1 MLKMLNGRWPKW
13 LRSFRF
19 RLIFFS
25 ALTIILTISIL
36 GLMIFTLFTSLEI
49 DRVDKVIISSLDEMT
64 SFYEKAGRLPAQL
77 WHGRSCNAVFQV
89 YGSDLSLLFHLPPG
103 FSAPPMPP
111 ELLTEAVEGRKFMTF
126 DPRGKRFLPKLWWI
140 LPWNF
145 LSDRDM
151 WRTSVRTTSL
161 SGLKVYLVSMVPL
174 ESILVSRHLLF
185 WMISLAGLGGIILSL
200 VVGSIVAGQAMKPL
214 KSINRSLS
222 KVSISNMS
230 INPPPGE
237 TDREIIEIVA
247 HINSMLKNLDQGMKN
262 LQQFTSDASHELRT
276 PLAVMRGAVDV
287 ALLRERDGPYYISKL
302 QDLIYNIESMQNLVG
317 ALLELARLDDLKGL
331 EKMEPV
337 DLLIVAE
344 DAVDNIKPLAYRR
357 GQTLESRLEPA
368 PTRGREAMLLRLAS
382 NLLDNASKHSPPGSR
397 IGIGTFIDGAG
408 SRSVLE
414 VKDTGPGLSA
424 EEIERCFDRFW
435 RADSSRTTPGF
446 GLGLPLVQRIAQ
458 LHNGSVEIESKRGE
472 GSVFRVHFP
481 LDAESLKEYDLE

>member
-1 MLKMLNGRWPKW
+1 
-13 LRSFRF
+13 
-19 RLIFFS
+19 
-25 ALTIILTISIL
+25 
-36 GLMIFTLFTSLEI
+36 
-49 DRVDKVIISSLDEMT
+49 
-64 SFYEKAGRLPAQL
+64 
-77 WHGRSCNAVFQV
+77 
-89 YGSDLSLLFHLPPG
+89 
-103 FSAPPMPP
+103 
-111 ELLTEAVEGRKFMTF
+111 
-126 DPRGKRFLPKLWWI
+126 
-140 LPWNF
+140 
-145 LSDRDM
+145 
-151 WRTSVRTTSL
+151 
-161 SGLKVYLVSMVPL
+161 
-174 ESILVSRHLLF
+174 
-185 WMISLAGLGGIILSL
+185 
-200 VVGSIVAGQAMKPL
+200 
-214 KSINRSLS
+214 
-222 KVSISNMS
+222 
-230 INPPPGE
+230 
-237 TDREIIEIVA
+237 
-247 HINSMLKNLDQGMKN
+247 
-262 LQQFTSDASHELRT
+262 
-276 PLAVMRGAVDV
+276 MRGAVDV

-397 IGIGTFIDGAG
+397 IGIRTFIDGAG